1 MMIDPQLVTEFQ
13 ERGFVV
19 VPGLFAP
26 DEVEAIKTHFMQLN
40 AQKMGAFEGDTLV
53 RDDADP
59 LKKYPRMVHPH
70 RWDEVSLRWM
80 LDDRLRQWTTAL
92 LGMEP
97 YAAQTMFYFKPAGA
111 RGQALHQDQRS
122 LEVQPGTCLAA
133 WMAVDPCDEENGCM
147 QVIPNTQD
155 LPKLCLVDADTR
167 TSFTGSTV
175 PLADWMK
182 PEPVIMQPGDVLFFN
197 GQVIH
202 GSGPNTSQNRFR
214 RSLIAHYV
222 VGEAEKVA
230 KFYHP
235 VLNFDGQEVDLQ
247 ASEHGGPCGVWV
259 DTDGQPVLEFV
270 ENGDKLG
277 GVQYD

>member
-1 MMIDPQLVTEFQ
+1 MIDPKWITEFQ
-13 ERGFVV
+13 EQGFVV
-19 VPGLFAP
+19 VPGVFP
-26 DEVEAIKTHFMQLN
+26 VEEVEAIKRHFMELN
-40 AQKMGAFEGDTLV
+40 ARKLGGYDGDTLV
-53 RDDADP
+53 VDAADP
-59 LKKYPRMVHPH
+59 LMKYPRMVHPH
-70 RWDEVSLRWM
+70 RWDAVSLKWL
-80 LDDRLRQWTTAL
+80 LDDRLRECTTAL
-92 LGMEP
+92 LGQEP

-147 QVIPNTQD
+147 VVVPGTQD
-155 LPKLCLVDADTR
+155 LPKLCLVEADTR
-167 TSFTGSTV
+167 ISFSGSTV
-175 PLADWMK
+175 PLADWMQ
-182 PEPVIMQPGDVLFFN
+182 PTPVIMEPGDVLFFN

-202 GSGPNTSQNRFR
+202 GSGPNISSNRFR

-235 VLNFDGQEVDLQ
+235 LLNFRGEEVAMG

-259 DTDGQPVLEFV
+259 DTEGQEVLEFV
-270 ENGDKLG
+270 QSGDGKG
-277 GVQYD
+277 RVVYD